1 MRNFQDGFE
10 TRKRSFIN
18 GFSIC
23 MAVPLINDRLTNEN
37 VQIHLLKMLFK
48 M

>member
-23 MAVPLINDRLTNEN
+23 MIVNDCLTNEN
-37 VQIHLLKMLFK
+37 VQIHLFK
-48 M
+48 MFFKM